1 MIWSISNEAKKSRKS
16 IRISTIVE
24 LNHFYILSKILLAQG
39 MFLTI
44 FKVKRGKKV
53 YTYINNAF

>member
-1 MIWSISNEAKKSRKS
+1 MVKQRRVRKT

-44 FKVKRGKKV
+44 FKVRGVKG
-53 YTYINNAF
+53 YIYIIEQKALG